1 MIGSAGRSDNGVG
14 EGAERAVLLATKLH
28 VPAIG
33 GQLVHRAAL
42 LDALSAGRR
51 RKLTLLSAPAGWGKT
66 TLLAQWALGAGEDQR
81 FGWLSLDR
89 SDNDPVWFWMYVVA
103 ALQKV
108 SPGVGTR
115 AVELLAMGADPVQV
129 VLPTLLNDLDTI
141 ASPMVLILD
150 DYHLVVNRAVH
161 EQMAFVIG
169 RMPANL
175 HLVLATRSD
184 PMLPL
189 ARLRAS
195 GDLVEMRSD
204 DLRFGAIEA
213 DQLLNDVLGLDLA
226 DADIQLLHRRT
237 EGWAAGLYLA
247 ALSLAGRR

>member
-1 MIGSAGRSDNGVG
+1 MLGSAGRSDNGVA
-14 EGAERAVLLATKLH
+14 EAAERAVLVATKLH

-141 ASPMVLILD
+141 ASPMVLIVD

-161 EQMAFVIG
+161 QQLAFVDRPDAGESSLGVGHPIG
-169 RMPANL
+169 SDVAVGSAEGQRRAC
-175 HLVLATRSD
+175 RS
-184 PMLPL
+184 
-189 ARLRAS
+189 AKR
-195 GDLVEMRSD
+195 
-204 DLRFGAIEA
+204 RFTFRG
-213 DQLLNDVLGLDLA
+213 
-226 DADIQLLHRRT
+226 
-237 EGWAAGLYLA
+237 Y
-247 ALSLAGRR
+247 